1 MKVKRLLRQYT
12 IAEFQSETPQD
23 IYLPTLTPT
32 EIGLDTNGSTHADG
46 QTELSH
52 AGDCGKVWDAKV
64 VEWGN
69 DKTVRLIR
77 VEND

>member
-1 MKVKRLLRQYT
+1 M
-12 IAEFQSETPQD
+12 
-23 IYLPTLTPT
+23 
-32 EIGLDTNGSTHADG
+32 
-46 QTELSH
+46 SH